1 MAGPQELVRLDL
13 PARPTYVGIA
23 RSVVTS
29 VAGGIDGLDD
39 DRLDD
44 LQLAVSEA
52 CTSAVSA
59 GDVGRMTIRCTRDG
73 SRLEVSIEDAGP
85 TAAGVRLAR
94 DDLARQLLTALVDD
108 LVVEEGDRGNAVR
121 LFLDLGAGPRPD

>member
-1 MAGPQELVRLDL
+1 MVRLDL

-29 VAGGIDGLDD
+29 VAGTLDGLDD

-52 CTSAVSA
+52 CTSAVSS
-59 GDVGRMTIRCTRDG
+59 GEVDRMVVRCLRHG
-73 SRLEVSIEDAGP
+73 ARLEVSIEDVGP
-85 TAAGVRLAR
+85 TPVEARLAR
-94 DDLARQLLTALVDD
+94 DDLARQLLSALVDE
-108 LVVEEGDRGNAVR
+108 LVIEDAAGVNTVR
-121 LFLDLGAGPRPD
+121 LLLDLDAPAKPTSDT